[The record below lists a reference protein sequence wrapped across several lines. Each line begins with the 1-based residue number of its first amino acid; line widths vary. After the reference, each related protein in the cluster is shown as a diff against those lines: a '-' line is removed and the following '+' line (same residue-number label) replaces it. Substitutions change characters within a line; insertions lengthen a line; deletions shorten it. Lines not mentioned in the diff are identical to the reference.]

1 MPWKKGDARHP
12 RKGNGRGVGGP
23 AKGAGYGGPAAGPRE
38 TFTADKQ
45 PPPEAKAAGH
55 DVAAEI
61 RARIAARRHEIFD
74 AQIERA
80 LDLSHPQGH
89 AAAAWLGD
97 KLLPP
102 ETKSRVEFSSDP
114 DQMTDEQLAAIA
126 AGRGGAVAGAQEDQD

>member
-1 MPWKKGDARHP
+1 MGWQKGDKRHP

-23 AKGAGYGGPAAGPRE
+23 AKGAGYGGPAKGLSE
-38 TFTADKQ
+38 TYSAEHQ
-45 PPPEAKAAGH
+45 PPPEAKSAGH

-61 RARIAARRHEIFD
+61 RARIAAKRNEIFD

-102 ETKSRVEFSSDP
+102 KQEIEANVSSHVIRAPAKPASVEDW
-114 DQMTDEQLAAIA
+114 AATYA
-126 AGRGGAVAGAQEDQD
+126 PKHD